1 MKSIKVKM
9 LLMICIWL
17 LVSVCGMF
25 ILARN
30 MNDTKEVSETLLNR
44 QMQDLDDI
52 SSLTEQFKSIQ
63 SLTLNHVV
71 LGRGIRIE
79 AIEKEIQA
87 AFGEIDVVAD
97 SYESRI
103 NNEECR
109 PIFAGLQEDLK
120 TYKEL
125 VNDILKYSKGIKKS
139 DAELLVTT
147 NLPDVVGS
155 AEGKLQQ
162 LKDIANASVVEGKQ
176 ELIGYTEQIPSVLAG
191 SILLLV
197 IAAAVTAIA
206 INRMIIRPVVFS
218 TKQLGKM
225 IAEIKRQEGDLN
237 HRLKTK
243 SNDEIGGLLN
253 GMNLILDILQGTIS
267 GVIHTCSQLAV
278 LQELVYQSADNA
290 QQGANDTAA
299 IVEEIVAGMDNVRG
313 AILTVARNN
322 EDVNAKVQGVM
333 EKALE
338 GSQYIVGV
346 KENANVLQ
354 KQAITSK
361 NEASEIIIKIDTTV
375 RKSVKDS
382 ERIEEV
388 VNLSGDILGIAN
400 QTNLLALNAS
410 IEAARAGESGRGFA
424 VVAEEIRK
432 LADDSKN
439 IANNIQ
445 NISNEVFVTVQS
457 LADNAML
464 LLKFVNEK
472 VLPDYDVLEKTGVE
486 YYESS
491 VVIDNI
497 MKEFYDAMNS
507 LVIMSGKIVDA
518 NQIMGVTIEESQI
531 GITHV
536 SENTGE
542 LTRGMEQI
550 TKTLTEINIVVEELQ
565 GKTESFKKF

>member
-30 MNDTKEVSETLLNR
+30 MNDTKEVSETLLSR

-52 SSLTEQFKSIQ
+52 SSLMEQFKSIQ

-103 NNEECR
+103 NEECR
-109 PIFAGLQEDLK
+109 PIFEGLQEDLK

-125 VNDILKYSKGIKKS
+125 VNNILEYSKGIKKS

-225 IAEIKRQEGDLN
+225 IAEIERQEGDLN
-237 HRLKTK
+237 HRLKAK
-243 SNDEIGGLLN
+243 SNDEIGGLLK
-253 GMNLILDILQGTIS
+253 GMNLILDILQGAIS
-267 GVIHTCSQLAV
+267 GVIHTCSQLAL

-290 QQGANDTAA
+290 QQGAYDTAA
-299 IVEEIVAGMDNVRG
+299 VVEEIVAGMDNVRG

-322 EDVNAKVQGVM
+322 EDVNVKVRGMM

-361 NEASEIIIKIDTTV
+361 NEASEMIIKINTSV
-375 RKSVKDS
+375 RKSVTDS

-388 VNLSGDILGIAN
+388 VNLSGDILGIAG

-472 VLPDYDVLEKTGVE
+472 VLSDYDVLEKTGVE

-518 NQIMGVTIEESQI
+518 NQIMGVTIEESQT

-550 TKTLTEINIVVEELQ
+550 TKTLTEINMVVEELQ
-565 GKTESFKKF
+565 GKTECFKKF

>member
-25 ILARN
+25 ILAKN
-30 MNDTKEVSETLLNR
+30 MNDTKEVSETLLSR

-125 VNDILKYSKGIKKS
+125 VNNILKYSKGIKKS

-237 HRLKTK
+237 HR
-243 SNDEIGGLLN
+243 
-253 GMNLILDILQGTIS
+253 Q
-267 GVIHTCSQLAV
+267 
-278 LQELVYQSADNA
+278 
-290 QQGANDTAA
+290 
-299 IVEEIVAGMDNVRG
+299 
-313 AILTVARNN
+313 
-322 EDVNAKVQGVM
+322 KVC
-333 EKALE
+333 
-338 GSQYIVGV
+338 
-346 KENANVLQ
+346 
-354 KQAITSK
+354 
-361 NEASEIIIKIDTTV
+361 
-375 RKSVKDS
+375 
-382 ERIEEV
+382 ER
-388 VNLSGDILGIAN
+388 
-400 QTNLLALNAS
+400 Q
-410 IEAARAGESGRGFA
+410 
-424 VVAEEIRK
+424 
-432 LADDSKN
+432 
-439 IANNIQ
+439 
-445 NISNEVFVTVQS
+445 
-457 LADNAML
+457 
-464 LLKFVNEK
+464 
-472 VLPDYDVLEKTGVE
+472 
-486 YYESS
+486 
-491 VVIDNI
+491 
-497 MKEFYDAMNS
+497 
-507 LVIMSGKIVDA
+507 
-518 NQIMGVTIEESQI
+518 
-531 GITHV
+531 
-536 SENTGE
+536 
-542 LTRGMEQI
+542 
-550 TKTLTEINIVVEELQ
+550 
-565 GKTESFKKF
+565 

>member
-9 LLMICIWL
+9 LLMICVWL
-17 LVSVCGMF
+17 LVSVCGMC
-25 ILARN
+25 ILAIN
-30 MNDTKEVSETLLNR
+30 MNATKEVSETLLNR

-52 SSLTEQFKSIQ
+52 SSLMEQFKSIQ
-63 SLTLNHVV
+63 SLTLNHVI
-71 LGRGIRIE
+71 LGRGMRIE
-79 AIEKEIQA
+79 AIEKEIEE
-87 AFGEIDVVAD
+87 AFEQIDVAAA
-97 SYESRI
+97 SYQDRI
-103 NNEECR
+103 SEECR
-109 PIFAGLQEDLK
+109 PVFAGLQEDLNA
-120 TYKEL
+120 YKEL
-125 VNDILKYSKGIKKS
+125 VNNILKYSAGIKKS

-155 AEGKLQQ
+155 AEQKLQQ
-162 LKDIANASVVEGKQ
+162 LKDIADASVVAGKR
-176 ELIGYTEQIPSVLAG
+176 ELRGYTEQIPSVLAG
-191 SILLLV
+191 SILLLA

-206 INRMIIRPVVFS
+206 IDRMIIRPVVLS

-225 IAEIKRQEGDLN
+225 IMGIEQQEGDLN
-237 HRLKTK
+237 HRLKAKT
-243 SNDEIGGLLN
+243 NDEIGGLLK

-278 LQELVYQSADNA
+278 LQELVYRSADDA
-290 QQGANDTAA
+290 RQGANDTAA
-299 IVEEIVAGMDNVRG
+299 VVEEMVAGMESMRG
-313 AILTVARNN
+313 AISEVACNN
-322 EDVNAKVQGVM
+322 EDVNAKVQDMM

-338 GSQYIVGV
+338 GSEYIVGV
-346 KENANVLQ
+346 KGNANVLQ
-354 KQAITSK
+354 KQAIASK
-361 NEASEIIIKIDTTV
+361 NEASEMIIKIDTSV
-375 RKSVKDS
+375 RKSVTDS

-388 VNLSGDILGIAN
+388 VNLSEDILGIAD

-410 IEAARAGESGRGFA
+410 IEAARAGELGKGFA

-445 NISNEVFVTVQS
+445 NISSEVFATVQS
-457 LADNAML
+457 LANNAML

-472 VLPDYDVLEKTGVE
+472 VLPDYEVLEKTGIE

-497 MKEFYDAMNS
+497 MKEFYGAMNS
-507 LVIMSGKIVDA
+507 LVKVSAKIVDA
-518 NQIMGVTIEESQI
+518 NQTMEVTMEESQT

-550 TKTLTEINIVVEELQ
+550 TKTLTEINTVVEELQ
-565 GKTESFKKF
+565 DKTKCFKRF

>member
-30 MNDTKEVSETLLNR
+30 MNDTKEVSETLLSR

-87 AFGEIDVVAD
+87 AFEEIDVAAD

-103 NNEECR
+103 NEECR

-120 TYKEL
+120 SYKEL
-125 VNDILKYSKGIKKS
+125 VNNILKYSKGIKKS

-191 SILLLV
+191 SITLLV

-225 IAEIKRQEGDLN
+225 IAEIERQEGDLN
-237 HRLKTK
+237 HRLKAK
-243 SNDEIGGLLN
+243 SNDEIGGLLK
-253 GMNLILDILQGTIS
+253 GMNLILDILQSAIS

-299 IVEEIVAGMDNVRG
+299 VVEEIVVGMDNVRG

-361 NEASEIIIKIDTTV
+361 NEASDIIIKIDTTV

-388 VNLSGDILGIAN
+388 VNLSRDILGIAN

-410 IEAARAGESGRGFA
+410 IEAARAGELGKGFA

-518 NQIMGVTIEESQI
+518 NQIMEVTIEESQT

-542 LTRGMEQI
+542 LTRGMDQI
-550 TKTLTEINIVVEELQ
+550 TKTLTEINMVVEELQ